1 MPDYMDLVSTS
12 IAFID
17 TALDDRQTLH
27 NGIAPG
33 TEVITLDGVRDGVE
47 QITVALASRSG
58 INSIHIISHGSPGS
72 LQLGATKLSLTN
84 LRTYA
89 KQLQQWSAALADSA
103 EILLYGCDV
112 AAGEKGANFVQQL
125 SQLTRAKIAASRSPV
140 GSAALGGDWELD
152 YTTGAVSSGLAIEPA
167 TRATYQFVFGRT
179 LYDGTSNFPA
189 GSPPGIGTS
198 GATQLAYG
206 QVPLPGFGGL
216 LPAGAFSPNTVAGI
230 NTASVT
236 AANNTTGYAGYTNY
250 RYTPATPAPT
260 PSTFTPISA
269 TFPAL
274 DRTNG
279 YSVSFNVAVT
289 AENSN
294 SDDRAGFSIISISSD
309 AQTGIELAFTKRNL
323 GGTNGGIF
331 AQNGGTAASVP
342 ALFTRGEN
350 AAFDISTATNYKL
363 VVQGNTYSLF
373 AGGTAILTNQ
383 SLRNYT
389 AFNPATSQPALPY
402 NPYSQPSFLFFGDAT
417 DQASANFSLGPISV
431 NNFPVAVNESYTV
444 VHDKVLSVT
453 SPQGVLSNDTDAN
466 SGDTLSAAVVTG
478 PTKGTLSLNPN
489 GNFTYTPDAGFVGID
504 TFTYSV
510 SDGGDSGTATAT
522 INVTNN
528 PPIANPDT
536 YSINGGQVLNVPF
549 ATGVLSNDTDTE
561 NDPLTAV
568 LVTGPTK
575 GAIDLKSDGSF
586 NYTPNT
592 GFVGSDTFTYKAND
606 GKADSAIATASIIVN
621 NPPTSPTPTSPTPT
635 TPTPTTPT
643 PTTPTP
649 TTPTPTTPTPTTP
662 TPTP

>member
-1 MPDYMDLVSTS
+1 MGL
-12 IAFID
+12 
-17 TALDDRQTLH
+17 
-27 NGIAPG
+27 
-33 TEVITLDGVRDGVE
+33 E

-167 TRATYQFVFGRT
+167 KGHLSICVGRT

-331 AQNGGTAASVP
+331 AQNGGTAASVSRP
-342 ALFTRGEN
+342 VYSRG
-350 AAFDISTATNYKL
+350 KC
-363 VVQGNTYSLF
+363 
-373 AGGTAILTNQ
+373 
-383 SLRNYT
+383 
-389 AFNPATSQPALPY
+389 
-402 NPYSQPSFLFFGDAT
+402 SF
-417 DQASANFSLGPISV
+417 
-431 NNFPVAVNESYTV
+431 
-444 VHDKVLSVT
+444 
-453 SPQGVLSNDTDAN
+453 
-466 SGDTLSAAVVTG
+466 
-478 PTKGTLSLNPN
+478 
-489 GNFTYTPDAGFVGID
+489 
-504 TFTYSV
+504 
-510 SDGGDSGTATAT
+510 
-522 INVTNN
+522 
-528 PPIANPDT
+528 
-536 YSINGGQVLNVPF
+536 
-549 ATGVLSNDTDTE
+549 
-561 NDPLTAV
+561 
-568 LVTGPTK
+568 
-575 GAIDLKSDGSF
+575 
-586 NYTPNT
+586 
-592 GFVGSDTFTYKAND
+592 
-606 GKADSAIATASIIVN
+606 
-621 NPPTSPTPTSPTPT
+621 
-635 TPTPTTPT
+635 
-643 PTTPTP
+643 
-649 TTPTPTTPTPTTP
+649 
-662 TPTP
+662 